1 MTMTSTCEQNKVKV
15 ATEWINKL
23 ANGIN
28 QIDGSVLPDND
39 IVNNIHIS
47 RCLFFVADLLD
58 KVGRKDL
65 FSPKKNDVVFNLSPD
80 DLSRIYIAEKS
91 TISMFVK
98 EINKVIPEN
107 MKRLKVSSV
116 IKWLLSLGYLDEVEK
131 GDGHRTKVPTD
142 LGRSIGISS
151 EMRVT
156 QNGEYSAVIYDANAQ
171 RFILN
176 NLLKE

>member
-28 QIDGSVLPDND
+28 LIDGSVLPDND

-65 FSPKKNDVVFNLSPD
+65 FSPKKNDVV
-80 DLSRIYIAEKS
+80 IATNIS
-91 TISMFVK
+91 TPGM
-98 EINKVIPEN
+98 
-107 MKRLKVSSV
+107 RAY
-116 IKWLLSLGYLDEVEK
+116 SL
-131 GDGHRTKVPTD
+131 
-142 LGRSIGISS
+142 
-151 EMRVT
+151 
-156 QNGEYSAVIYDANAQ
+156 
-171 RFILN
+171 
-176 NLLKE
+176 

>member
-1 MTMTSTCEQNKVKV
+1 MPLGT
-15 ATEWINKL
+15 
-23 ANGIN
+23 
-28 QIDGSVLPDND
+28 VLFG
-39 IVNNIHIS
+39 
-47 RCLFFVADLLD
+47 L
-58 KVGRKDL
+58 
-65 FSPKKNDVVFNLSPD
+65 
-80 DLSRIYIAEKS
+80 
-91 TISMFVK
+91 FVK